1 MCVALILSACRTGNQ
16 PTSEVEGLYQSERLW
31 SGARAVVCF
40 SNDSPGS
47 VEFRANVK
55 KIIYR
60 EFNQRTVFQFSGFEL
75 CSKLPRA
82 NIEVKV
88 LGDGRSFSSIGN
100 TMGRERKILSHFFP
114 FLKERSPMFLYLNNS
129 KGVPKDPVIM
139 HNLIIHEF
147 GHAAGL
153 EHEHKRADNKNG
165 VFCADEGDGIANP
178 SPGNIH
184 LGEFDINSVM
194 NYCRPDFYSQE
205 ISLSQ
210 GDIDTIAMA
219 YAAHRKR
226 SKPQKPILRCEN
238 ESFKKCA
245 LGHGGVACLADFCGA
260 GKYICE
266 SREKLATCLQNK
278 GGSACLGPT
287 AGNCK

>member
-1 MCVALILSACRTGNQ
+1 MSLALILSSCRTGDQ
-16 PTSEVEGLYQSERLW
+16 PLSDVEGLYQSETLW
-31 SGARAVVCF
+31 GGARAVVCF
-40 SNDSPGS
+40 SDESPGS
-47 VEFRANVK
+47 VQFRTNVK
-55 KIIYR
+55 KIITR
-60 EFNQRTVFQFSGFEL
+60 EFNERTVFQFSGFEL

-100 TMGRERKILSHFFP
+100 TMGLGRKVLSHFFP
-114 FLKERSPMFLYLNNS
+114 FLKIRSPMFLYLNNAN
-129 KGVPKDPVIM
+129 GVPKDPVIM

-153 EHEHKRADNKNG
+153 EHEHRRADNKNG
-165 VFCADEGDGIANP
+165 VYCADEGDGIADP
-178 SPGNIH
+178 RPGNIQV
-184 LGEFDINSVM
+184 GGFDHNSVM

-205 ISLSQ
+205 VSLSQ
-210 GDIDTIAMA
+210 GDIDTIAIA
-219 YAAHRKR
+219 YAPKRKH
-226 SKPQKPILRCEN
+226 SKSQRPILRCEG

-245 LGHGGVACLADFCGA
+245 LGNGGVACIANFCGA
-260 GKYICE
+260 GKYICD

-278 GGSACLGPT
+278 GGGACLGPT